1 MPQFAGSVMVLTQAV
16 PQVVAPAGQPHT
28 PAVQAC
34 PLGQALPHAPQL
46 SGSLPIVFTHAPP
59 GQAVKAHVAE
69 HIPAEQNGVAAGQAL
84 PHMPQFIASDC
95 SFTHPDGQA
104 ASGASHAHIAA

>member
-1 MPQFAGSVMVLTQAV
+1 MVLTQAV
-16 PQVVAPAGQPHT
+16 PQLVAPAGQPHT

-69 HIPAEQNGVAAGQAL
+69 HMPAEQNGVPAGQAL
-84 PHMPQFIASDC
+84 PHVPQFIACDC

>member
-1 MPQFAGSVMVLTQAV
+1 MVLTQAM

-34 PLGQALPHAPQL
+34 PLGHALPHAPQL

-69 HIPAEQNGVAAGQAL
+69 HIPAEQKGAVVGQAL
-84 PHMPQFIASDC
+84 PHVPQFIASDC
-95 SFTHPDGQA
+95 SLTQPDGQA
-104 ASGASHAHIAA
+104 ASGASHAQIAA